1 MSTEATDEVA
11 AAAAR
16 ERLGS
21 LELHELGEDCVVY
34 TARSFGERR
43 RGLARLDALPAGW
56 GLHILHC
63 RSVHTF
69 GMRFPLDLIWLGK
82 DGTVVR
88 VTRGVKRRRQ
98 ATCLRARTVVEVN
111 AGEADRFIAAGLG
124 GLPDKTS

>member
-1 MSTEATDEVA
+1 MSPDATDEVA
-11 AAAAR
+11 AAAVR

-21 LELHELGEDCVVY
+21 LELHELGENCVLY

-43 RGLARLDALPAGW
+43 RGLAGLEALPAGW

-98 ATCLRARTVVEVN
+98 ATCLRARTVIEVN
-111 AGEADRFIAAGLG
+111 AGEADRFLAAGLG
-124 GLPDKTS
+124 APVEKTP

>member
-1 MSTEATDEVA
+1 MSSPGTEEFGA

-21 LELHELGEDCVVY
+21 LEVHELGEDCVLY
-34 TARSFGERR
+34 TARSFNERR
-43 RGLARLDALPAGW
+43 RGLAGLEALPAGW

-82 DGTVVR
+82 DGAVVK
-88 VTRGVKRRRQ
+88 VTRDVKRRRQ

-111 AGEADRFIAAGLG
+111 AGEADRFLAAGLG
-124 GLPDKTS
+124 AASD